1 MIKKIL
7 SNSAVYGLA
16 PQIPQVANILILPII
31 TQDLSRLDYGVA
43 GIIYSYL
50 AALSAIHLL
59 GTKIVLSNGF
69 YHYRKQ
75 YKWLWRQMH
84 GFISLWSL
92 FYAFL
97 MGVIIY
103 WVVPEEAVENRWA
116 IVLMHT
122 IPSALLNATTE
133 YGILHH
139 QVAQKPGPIA
149 FQMIVVGFITIG
161 INLWLISFEKMGYMG
176 WFWSRFIGSVLSFLF
191 FSYFLYY
198 KLKLLPIFNFKWRLI
213 KDKMKVAFPMIP
225 HYYGSY
231 LLTSS
236 DRIVMDLYQVN
247 IQKIGIYNLAGN
259 FGNYFNAFADG
270 TGMATGPVIYEYFR
284 NLKRR
289 HAFKLSRDLIFI
301 WQAGMMLFSFLV
313 CLWFKEI
320 FSILINNPDLQDAY
334 SLAIIMIMGFNYR
347 PLYSGFAV
355 KLFYYEKAGRI
366 WLVSFGAG
374 ILNVVLNII
383 FIPIYGIEAAAITT
397 FVAFLFLGLAGFF
410 IKEYREMN
418 DVNYFP
424 FHWLIGIIIATVI
437 VYFLKDIFWLYKIGI
452 SLFLLTVSLIWILK
466 NKELIRSFDP
476 KQSKQEEDK
485 EKNQS

>member
-1 MIKKIL
+1 
-7 SNSAVYGLA
+7 
-16 PQIPQVANILILPII
+16 
-31 TQDLSRLDYGVA
+31 
-43 GIIYSYL
+43 
-50 AALSAIHLL
+50 
-59 GTKIVLSNGF
+59 
-69 YHYRKQ
+69 
-75 YKWLWRQMH
+75 MH

-97 MGVIIY
+97 MGLIIY
-103 WVVPEEAVENRWA
+103 WVVPEEAIENRWA

-149 FQMIVVGFITIG
+149 FQMIVVGFITIF

-176 WFWSRFIGSVLSFLF
+176 WFWSRFVGSILSFLF

-213 KDKMKVAFPMIP
+213 KAKLKIAFPMIP

-231 LLTSS
+231 LLSSS
-236 DRIVMDLYQVN
+236 DRIVMDLYQIN

-270 TGMATGPVIYEYFR
+270 TGMATSPVLYEYFR
-284 NLKRR
+284 NLERKQ
-289 HAFKLSRDLIFI
+289 AFKLSRDLIFI
-301 WQAGMMLFSFLV
+301 WQAALMIFSFLV

-320 FSILINNPDLQDAY
+320 FSILINNSDLQEAY

-355 KLFYYEKAGRI
+355 KMFYYEKAKRI
-366 WLVSFGAG
+366 WLISFGAG
-374 ILNVVLNII
+374 ILNVGLNII

-397 FVAFLFLGLAGFF
+397 FVAFLFLGMAGFF
-410 IKEYREMN
+410 IKEYREMK
-418 DVNYFP
+418 DLNYYP
-424 FHWLIGIIIATVI
+424 FYWLFGIILATII
-437 VYFLKDIFWLYKIGI
+437 VYILKDIFWLYKIGI
-452 SLFLLTVSLIWILK
+452 TLFFFGATLFWIFT
-466 NKELIRSFDP
+466 NKGLIRSFEIL
-476 KQSKQEEDK
+476 KKTNKQETGN
-485 EKNQS
+485 NQS